1 MRHHRSPPPETLPPD
16 GAGPMLPCAWWLVP
30 AQPQHARLQQLI
42 GQLAGEFG
50 GPVFEP
56 HMTLALGELPAA
68 WLHAQAGGAAGEAGT
83 VHTVGQA
90 FATGAAGAAG
100 AVGPDD
106 PGGSAIAAGTLGA
119 GDTAGTARP
128 AVMPAPA
135 ARWAAR
141 LAGLLPAITLDA
153 DGIGHAPHHFRIFH
167 LRLAPSA
174 GERAMLAVWRAWLR
188 AALGAVRALRPS
200 VDVRDPG
207 FPPHLSLAY
216 GDWPE
221 TQREAQAARLMPMLP
236 AWLGAGE
243 GAKGRTGERA
253 GEGIREGTGQG
264 TGGAGSLKFDTLLGI
279 CPRPGA
285 QDMARVADWH
295 VFARVPLWP

>member
-1 MRHHRSPPPETLPPD
+1 
-16 GAGPMLPCAWWLVP
+16 MLPCAWWLVP

-68 WLHAQAGGAAGEAGT
+68 WLYPQARVEAGATGMAHTADVAGSAGAASLPD
-83 VHTVGQA
+83 
-90 FATGAAGAAG
+90 TGAAGMAS
-100 AVGPDD
+100 P
-106 PGGSAIAAGTLGA
+106 
-119 GDTAGTARP
+119 ART
-128 AVMPAPA
+128 PAPA
-135 ARWAAR
+135 DVTGRAGTEDPADAGAASDAACPVSAAPVERWAAR
-141 LAGLLPAITLDA
+141 LAGLLPAIILDA